1 MRSLKELIGTIYVN
15 KMHLLFGSLSRKNSK
30 VKRGISRW
38 KMGDPW
44 KVILGSVRVRTKHAE
59 KTRVDPWGQLTIRR
73 AGRYNWYQ
81 SRDPAVSVVD
91 EDVEP
96 L

>member
-1 MRSLKELIGTIYVN
+1 MIDTTHVN
-15 KMHLLFGSLSRKNSK
+15 KMHILFGSPSRKNSK

-38 KMGDPW
+38 VTPW
-44 KVILGSVRVRTKHAE
+44 EVILGSVRVRTKHAE